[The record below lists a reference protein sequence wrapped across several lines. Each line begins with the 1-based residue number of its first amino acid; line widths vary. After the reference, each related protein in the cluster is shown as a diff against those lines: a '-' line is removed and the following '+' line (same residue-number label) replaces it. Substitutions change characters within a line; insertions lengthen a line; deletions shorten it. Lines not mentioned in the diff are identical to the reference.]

1 MQFSDFSRKLKGV
14 IGGKSS
20 AATFTKTLFET
31 ILVEDET
38 FAEDESI
45 LSEYSKDSHRYIPWG
60 SPRRPHDWPRAER
73 CAEQ

>member
-20 AATFTKTLFET
+20 AAAFTKTLFET

-45 LSEYSKDSHRYIPWG
+45 LSEYSNDTFKAYFSGNTGISGIAKKITP
-60 SPRRPHDWPRAER
+60 
-73 CAEQ
+73 